1 MTNDKNTQSTENS
14 FLNQIIKEKIPV
26 TVFLINGVKL
36 QGMVTE
42 IDEKVLILKRDGLSQ
57 LVFKQAISTIM
68 PSIPVE

>member
-1 MTNDKNTQSTENS
+1 MTNDKNTRSTEDV
-14 FLNQIIKEKIPV
+14 FLDQIIKEKIPV
-26 TVFLINGVKL
+26 TVFLVNGVKL

-42 IDEKVLILKRDGLSQ
+42 VDEKVLILKRDGLSQ